1 MGDANGYDGSRQ
13 VRARQ
18 VRVCVYDLATPPTF
32 NSPPSI
38 PRRCVELARRLISIE
53 QNAVPPRGIDPT
65 RHWEQTGEG
74 RRRVAQLRSIAD
86 LMHNFDEGGEE
97 RGEGREG
104 GRASEPDKGPGRARQ
119 ECRAQ
124 PSAQHRHTPLKTYGR
139 FAMRDSGGGDTAT
152 RASGGAKGDGW
163 LPGLAAGGDKPFH
176 RGHGKSKAAQ
186 QADAYGSM
194 QQRGRLPPAS
204 SDGANPG
211 PAGAKR
217 QDGWDHLW
225 MHRRP
230 GPR

>member
-1 MGDANGYDGSRQ
+1 M
-13 VRARQ
+13 
-18 VRVCVYDLATPPTF
+18 
-32 NSPPSI
+32 
-38 PRRCVELARRLISIE
+38 ELARRLINAE

-74 RRRVAQLRSIAD
+74 RRRVESLRSIAD
-86 LMHNFDEGGEE
+86 SMYIFDEGAEE

-104 GRASEPDKGPGRARQ
+104 GAAIEPERARQ
-119 ECRAQ
+119 EYR
-124 PSAQHRHTPLKTYGR
+124 SQHRHTPLKTYGR

-152 RASGGAKGDGW
+152 RAAGGTKGDGW

-186 QADAYGSM
+186 QADAYGSL
-194 QQRGRLPPAS
+194 QQRGRLPPVS

-230 GPR
+230 GQR